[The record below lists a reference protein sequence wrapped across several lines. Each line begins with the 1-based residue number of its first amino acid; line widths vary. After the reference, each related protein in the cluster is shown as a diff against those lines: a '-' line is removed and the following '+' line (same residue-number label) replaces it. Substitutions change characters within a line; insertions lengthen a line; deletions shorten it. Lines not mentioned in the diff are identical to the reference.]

1 MKTLEQ
7 ILTTKELKV
16 RKQFFKLINRVNY
29 ESRGEV
35 FYGLLN
41 DEIREILNKVKIIR
55 AMDVKGLHKYPN
67 FKVKTGYFGLI
78 DKIVLDNNHFISFVN
93 IEPEIWYESESGG
106 SWPLELHNKAETSI
120 TDEA

>member
-7 ILTTKELKV
+7 ILTIKELKV
-16 RKQFFKLINRVNY
+16 RKQFYKLINRVNY
-29 ESRGEV
+29 ELRGEV
-35 FYGLLN
+35 FYDLLTE
-41 DEIREILNKVKIIR
+41 EIREILNKVKIIR

-67 FKVKTGYFGLI
+67 FKVKTSYYGLI

-93 IEPEIWYESESGG
+93 IEPAIWYQSDSGG